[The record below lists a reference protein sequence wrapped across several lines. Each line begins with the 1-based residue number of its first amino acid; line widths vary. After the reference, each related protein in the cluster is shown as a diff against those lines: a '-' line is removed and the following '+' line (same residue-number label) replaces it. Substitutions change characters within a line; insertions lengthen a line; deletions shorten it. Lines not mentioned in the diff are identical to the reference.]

1 MAVRTFPGHE
11 GSITSAIAAALS
23 WTHAYCS
30 TPQQRH
36 TALFLLDRATA
47 TADRKVQREMLS
59 VLLAEE
65 FAHRDLASSP
75 GCSVAVPGISIQ
87 LVKDAKQTSTGGT

>member
-1 MAVRTFPGHE
+1 MALRTFPGHD

-36 TALFLLDRATA
+36 TELFLLDCATA
-47 TADRKVQREMLS
+47 TSDRMVKREMLS

-65 FAHRDLASSP
+65 FAHRDL
-75 GCSVAVPGISIQ
+75 GI
-87 LVKDAKQTSTGGT
+87 LARL